1 MNTEKTCWAGERA
14 AEQEGRGQSREPYRG
29 TLQTHGCLV
38 SDRREPLPMAS
49 TRLPAGP
56 QAPLHAQQNQ
66 GWCEKIPPEPSRT
79 QKPCVGV
86 GAQCRRDSGAH
97 CNRPGL
103 WDCAVCH
110 GLKMH
115 LQMSFPAHGGSAQG
129 PGTFFPTPIPSSPPS
144 LTLLPKRSCRFFCL
158 AFLHSLRKYLVSTS
172 PVMSIVPG
180 MLINLQKRVLNKMHE
195 DTWAAPLL

>member
-1 MNTEKTCWAGERA
+1 M
-14 AEQEGRGQSREPYRG
+14 
-29 TLQTHGCLV
+29 
-38 SDRREPLPMAS
+38 
-49 TRLPAGP
+49 PAGNHCQWPARACLQDPRHRSTHSKTKGGVRRYHPSP
-56 QAPLHAQQNQ
+56 QGPRSPV
-66 GWCEKIPPEPSRT
+66 I
-79 QKPCVGV
+79 GV

-97 CNRPGL
+97 CNHPGL

-110 GLKMH
+110 GLKTR

-144 LTLLPKRSCRFFCL
+144 LTLPPRRSCRFFCL

-180 MLINLQKRVLNKMHE
+180 MLINLQKRVPNKCMKTHGL
-195 DTWAAPLL
+195 PLSCKQTPPFPLTVGKPLHLPLVLPTPSGG